1 MKKIV
6 IMLCI
11 LLLTGCFNE
20 SNVDVNP
27 IDPSIWGYNFNSN
40 QLSGAFSAMR
50 TVTESDKG
58 VYFEIKIP
66 ANDSQTSILGYVDK
80 ITGKFSIVDSSGSA
94 SCSVDSPTMCSSNY
108 DKGYKYLNFYNSQLY
123 FVDTIFDSKSGASSM
138 VLVQMDLDGTNRKT
152 VATLSDRVSNSHSFS
167 ILFHRGMIYYSF
179 GSSKL
184 SRIDMSTWRNDEIVS
199 EGISGSIN
207 LINAIDHQVY
217 FSATAYSTLNLKETD
232 VLLSVSMDQ
241 EDIELVESKLQLYQ
255 FKDNH
260 YVFYNE
266 VDDTMN
272 YYDSDSGSKSFL
284 KQGTGSIIFQDDFFI
299 IKDYSF
305 GQNPQ
310 DLFLFLSD
318 GSLISTYTQSVDSR
332 IGGFAQVITEGYYYT
347 YIYYEDKT
355 EFIRIPIIDFEMREP
370 EVIAS
375 WLGSIHGG

>member
-20 SNVDVNP
+20 SNVEVNP
-27 IDPSIWGYNFNSN
+27 IDPSIWGYDFNSN

-66 ANDSQTSILGYVDK
+66 NNDSQTSILGYVDK

-123 FVDTIFDSKSGASSM
+123 FVDTTFDSKSGASSM
-138 VLVQMDLDGTNRKT
+138 VLVQMDLDGTNRKN
-152 VATLSDRVSNSHSFS
+152 VATLSDRVSDSHSFS

-207 LINAIDHQVY
+207 LINAIDLQVY
-217 FSATAYSTLNLKETD
+217 FSATSYSTLNLKETD

-241 EDIELVESKLQLYQ
+241 ENIELVESKLQLYQ

-272 YYDSDSGSKSFL
+272 YYDSDSGYKSFL
-284 KQGTGSIIFQDDFFI
+284 KQGTGSVIFQDDFFI

-310 DLFLFLSD
+310 DLFLYHHD
-318 GSLISTYTQSVDSR
+318 GSLLSTYAQNDDSR

-347 YIYYEDKT
+347 YIYYEDRT
-355 EFIRIPIIDFEMREP
+355 EFVRIPIIDFNMKEP
-370 EVIAS
+370 ELIAS